1 MVTYVSV
8 FMLCDD
14 SITQQLTLRS
24 LYGHQILLL
33 LPDTVSHFPGVG
45 VKDDFDF
52 VALG

>member
-1 MVTYVSV
+1 MVTHVSV

-14 SITQQLTLRS
+14 SQLTLRS

-33 LPDTVSHFPGVG
+33 LLDTVSHFPGVG